1 MTIFTLIRRQI
12 LGNRPDQVRDHIEGY
27 YATKAL
33 AEDAINRIFGKW
45 AVKHED
51 DFFEDYYT
59 STVVPNVE
67 YYINENVVITE

>member
-12 LGNRPDQVRDHIEGY
+12 LGNRPDQVRDHTEGY

-51 DFFEDYYT
+51 FFEDYYT

-67 YYINENVVITE
+67 YYITEVVVITD